1 MKLSMKRYTVTIN
14 FIFNKTGNVKSIVEN
29 VKTLKEALS
38 YKDILDET
46 VSTARIKNN
55 VTGRIKWLIP
65 HTIK

>member
-14 FIFNKTGNVKSIVEN
+14 FIYNKTGNVKSIVEN